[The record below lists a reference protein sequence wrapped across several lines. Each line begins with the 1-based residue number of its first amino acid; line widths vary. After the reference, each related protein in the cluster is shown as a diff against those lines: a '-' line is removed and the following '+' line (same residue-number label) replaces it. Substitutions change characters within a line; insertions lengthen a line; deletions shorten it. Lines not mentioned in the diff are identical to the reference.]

1 MMVANIC
8 MFVYSSYRLYN
19 MQKNVQTTG
28 HKTPYKYKRSSSKH
42 STAKSPQSESEAGD
56 RFFSRNVS
64 RIDSGI
70 GEGSVGF
77 SNSEL
82 EIEGN
87 GQGEVLSDVCN
98 SPTEDEVFNHG
109 NKSKSFAN
117 TLSKI
122 PRAKLTKQ
130 ISRIGHHKDR

>member
-1 MMVANIC
+1 
-8 MFVYSSYRLYN
+8 

-28 HKTPYKYKRSSSKH
+28 QKTPYKYKRSKSSTGK
-42 STAKSPQSESEAGD
+42 PLPSETEAGD
-56 RFFSRNVS
+56 RCLSRKMS

-70 GEGSVGF
+70 GEGSVAF
-77 SNSEL
+77 SKSES
-82 EIEGN
+82 ETDGN
-87 GQGEVLSDVCN
+87 GQGGGLSDVCH
-98 SPTEDEVFNHG
+98 SPTEDEVFSLS

-130 ISRIGHHKDR
+130 MNRIGHHKDR

>member
-8 MFVYSSYRLYN
+8 MFVYSSFKLYN

-28 HKTPYKYKRSSSKH
+28 PKTPYKYKRSSSKY
-42 STAKSPQSESEAGD
+42 SSAKLPSSEKEDVD
-56 RFFSRNVS
+56 RCLSRNVS

-70 GEGSVGF
+70 GEGSVAF
-77 SNSEL
+77 SNCESETD
-82 EIEGN
+82 GN
-87 GQGEVLSDVCN
+87 GQGEVLSDVCH
-98 SPTEDEVFNHG
+98 SPTEDEVFSMN

-130 ISRIGHHKDR
+130 INRIGHHKDR

>member
-1 MMVANIC
+1 

-28 HKTPYKYKRSSSKH
+28 QKTPYKYKRSTSKY
-42 STAKSPQSESEAGD
+42 STVKASTSEKETGD
-56 RFFSRNVS
+56 RCLSRNIS

-70 GEGSVGF
+70 GEGSAVF
-77 SNSEL
+77 SKSES
-82 EIEGN
+82 ETDGN
-87 GQGEVLSDVCN
+87 GQGGGQSDVCH
-98 SPTEDEVFNHG
+98 SPTEDEVFTQD

-130 ISRIGHHKDR
+130 INRLGHHKDR

>member
-1 MMVANIC
+1 MMIANIY
-8 MFVYSSYRLYN
+8 MFVFSSYRLYN

-28 HKTPYKYKRSSSKH
+28 QKTPYKYKKSKSSTGK
-42 STAKSPQSESEAGD
+42 PPPFEGEAGD
-56 RFFSRNVS
+56 QCLSRNIS

-70 GEGSVGF
+70 GEGSAAF
-77 SNSEL
+77 SKSES
-82 EIEGN
+82 ETDGN
-87 GQGEVLSDVCN
+87 GQGLSDVCH
-98 SPTEDEVFNHG
+98 SPTEDEVFSLS

-130 ISRIGHHKDR
+130 INRIGHHKDR

>member
-8 MFVYSSYRLYN
+8 MFVYSSFKLYN
-19 MQKNVQTTG
+19 MQKNIQTTG
-28 HKTPYKYKRSSSKH
+28 PKTPYKYKRSSSKY
-42 STAKSPQSESEAGD
+42 SSAISPASEKEAVD
-56 RFFSRNVS
+56 RYLSRNMS

-70 GEGSVGF
+70 GEGSVAF
-77 SNSEL
+77 SKSES
-82 EIEGN
+82 ETDGN
-87 GQGEVLSDVCN
+87 GQGEVLSDVCH
-98 SPTEDEVFNHG
+98 SPNEDEVFTMN

-130 ISRIGHHKDR
+130 INRIGHHKDR